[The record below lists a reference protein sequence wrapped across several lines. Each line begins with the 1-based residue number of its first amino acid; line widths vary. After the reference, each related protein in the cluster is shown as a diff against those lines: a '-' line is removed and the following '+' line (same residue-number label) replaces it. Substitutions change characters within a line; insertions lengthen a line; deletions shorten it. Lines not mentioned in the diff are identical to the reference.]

1 MSQRTGTEEG
11 VGAHF
16 GLPYAPCLPAR
27 PVRDAGFSVTRLEW
41 RLNGEANRLVSL
53 PPDSA
58 YFLMLYLKDAYHCD
72 VAPDGTESETLRFR
86 LGSVCLVDLA
96 HGACIR
102 LFSDL
107 DSLAF
112 QLPRELIR
120 EVSEFSAAPRA
131 TTLRCRR
138 GEDDD
143 VLRNLGAALLP
154 LFERQGNSHTAV
166 LQHIAIAICAHL
178 LHAYGDHG
186 GQGGGPFNS
195 IHCLAG
201 EGSQELH
208 DRPFCRSIPNGG
220 SSFGGWCF
228 HPSLCRKLQARNG
241 PDAATVATGLS
252 NSTCQAVPRRA
263 FFDTCRDRHPVRLHR
278 RGSFYQGFPSSGG
291 YHPGSLAGA
300 LAALTGVSVSCANE
314 GRSAFQLWTIVAPQ
328 SNPGLL

>member
-86 LGSVCLVDLA
+86 QGSVCLVDLA

-186 GQGGGPFNS
+186 GQGGPRLTQFTVWQERAAKNFMIDHFADQFPMAAAASAAGVS
-195 IHCLAG
+195 IRRFIESFKRVTGQTPKQWLLGYRTARAKQYLGERSLTLA
-201 EGSQELH
+201 E
-208 DRPFCRSIPNGG
+208 I
-220 SSFGGWCF
+220 
-228 HPSLCRKLQARNG
+228 
-241 PDAATVATGLS
+241 ATGCGF
-252 NSTCQAVPRRA
+252 TDEDHFTKVFRRVA
-263 FFDTCRDRHPVRLHR
+263 GTTPAAWRARWLH
-278 RGSFYQGFPSSGG
+278 
-291 YHPGSLAGA
+291 
-300 LAALTGVSVSCANE
+300 
-314 GRSAFQLWTIVAPQ
+314 
-328 SNPGLL
+328 